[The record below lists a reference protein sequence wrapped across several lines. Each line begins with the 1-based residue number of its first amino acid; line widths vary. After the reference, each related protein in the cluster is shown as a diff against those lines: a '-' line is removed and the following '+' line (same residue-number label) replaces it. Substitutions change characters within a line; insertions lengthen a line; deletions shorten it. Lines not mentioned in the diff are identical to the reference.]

1 VNEAVY
7 YGVGELGSKAINE
20 ALPVT
25 ISGLSGEIKQVL
37 KTGADLLE
45 RGVKAQTDKA
55 LEKYK
60 DTDKKK

>member
-45 RGVKAQTDKA
+45 R
-55 LEKYK
+55 
-60 DTDKKK
+60 